1 MSEWS
6 LQFLTLNFVWAGV
19 DVITLEGHI
28 LHEIIPQEKILKIK
42 IYIIFVGQLPIT
54 ADVIQSEQQ
63 IKDKETSHTTEK
75 SQLKWKSPPKLHQ
88 LLTVSEIEGCNHI
101 SFVTSNCFWISD
113 YKNSLILTNTTGET
127 LYHLDN
133 LYCGEL
139 YVDSLYSDSFHF
151 IGSHTVNN
159 ESELFYIDK
168 DYSINKLSKDMRTT
182 FTFLEYTKSTWRPR
196 CLCWSRPVEIY
207 WSE

>member
-1 MSEWS
+1 M
-6 LQFLTLNFVWAGV
+6 
-19 DVITLEGHI
+19 
-28 LHEIIPQEKILKIK
+28 
-42 IYIIFVGQLPIT
+42 
-54 ADVIQSEQQ
+54 IQSEQQ

-75 SQLKWKSPPKLHQ
+75 SKLKWKSPPELHQ

-113 YKNSLILTNTTGET
+113 YKNSLILTNAKGET

-139 YVDSLYSDSFHF
+139 YSDSLYSDAFHL

-168 DYSINKLSKDMRTT
+168 DYSINKLSKDMKITS
-182 FTFLEYTKSTWRPR
+182 TFLEYTESTWRPR
-196 CLCWSRPVEIY
+196 CLC
-207 WSE
+207 

>member
-1 MSEWS
+1 MPEWS

-19 DVITLEGHI
+19 DVITLEGRI

-75 SQLKWKSPPKLHQ
+75 SKLKWKSPPKLHQ
-88 LLTVSEIEGCNHI
+88 LLTVSEIKGCNHI

-127 LYHLDN
+127 LYQLDN

-139 YVDSLYSDSFHF
+139 YSDSLYSDSFHLV
-151 IGSHTVNN
+151 GSHTVNT
-159 ESELFYIDK
+159 
-168 DYSINKLSKDMRTT
+168 YS
-182 FTFLEYTKSTWRPR
+182 
-196 CLCWSRPVEIY
+196 
-207 WSE
+207 